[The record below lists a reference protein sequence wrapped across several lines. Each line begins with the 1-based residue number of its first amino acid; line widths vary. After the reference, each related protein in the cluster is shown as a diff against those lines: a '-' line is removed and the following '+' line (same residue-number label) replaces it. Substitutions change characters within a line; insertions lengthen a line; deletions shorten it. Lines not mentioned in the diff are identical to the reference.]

1 MTPTNM
7 DAKQV
12 LGLIEAAFPLRPL
25 PEMSLHQA
33 HLADDSMTR
42 KISDKEWQAA
52 ATIDADRTWQ
62 DYSDQELLS
71 CDAALAHFDET
82 SFVYYIPAFLDF
94 AVRHCD
100 ETLTSP
106 VGSFVGSAVFSV
118 THRTPY
124 SLGRFKRLSIDQ
136 RNAVIAFL
144 EFVVAHGQHGDETDA
159 QKALSRYWKAD
170 EASKPLLIVP

>member
-1 MTPTNM
+1 M

-12 LGLIEAAFPLRPL
+12 LGLIEAAFPMQPL
-25 PEMSLHQA
+25 PGMSLHQA

-42 KISDKEWQAA
+42 KISDREWQAA
-52 ATIDADRTWQ
+52 ATVDAGRTWK
-62 DYSDQELLS
+62 DYSDQELLP
-71 CDAALAHFDET
+71 CDAALAHFDEA

-100 ETLTSP
+100 DSLTSAEALL
-106 VGSFVGSAVFSV
+106 VGSTVFSV
-118 THRTPY
+118 THRTAY

-144 EFVVAHGQHGDETDA
+144 EFIVTNGRNGDETDA
-159 QKALSRYWKAD
+159 REALSRYWKTD

>member
-1 MTPTNM
+1 M
-7 DAKQV
+7 DANQV

-25 PEMSLHQA
+25 PDMSLHQA
-33 HLADDSMTR
+33 HLADDSMAR
-42 KISDKEWQAA
+42 EISDSEWQAA
-52 ATIDADRTWQ
+52 GKLDVNRTWQ

-94 AVRHCD
+94 AVRHYD
-100 ETLTSP
+100 EPLTSP
-106 VGSFVGSAVFSV
+106 LGTLVGSAVFSV

-124 SLGRFKRLSIDQ
+124 SLGRFKRLSPHQ

-144 EFVVAHGQHGDETDA
+144 EFIVAHGQHGDETDA
-159 QKALSRYWKAD
+159 QKALSRYWKTD
-170 EASKPLLIVP
+170 ETSKPLLIVP

>member
-1 MTPTNM
+1 M
-7 DAKQV
+7 DAKQI
-12 LGLIEAAFPLRPL
+12 LGLIEAAFPLHPL

-33 HLADDSMTR
+33 HLADDSMAR
-42 KISDKEWQAA
+42 EISNREWKAA
-52 ATIDADRTWQ
+52 ATLDADRTWK

-71 CDAALAHFDET
+71 CDKALAHLDET

-100 ETLTSP
+100 ATLTDP
-106 VGSFVGSAVFSV
+106 VGSLVGSAVFSV

-124 SLGRFKRLSIDQ
+124 SLGRFKQLSIVQ

-144 EFVVAHGQHGDETDA
+144 EFIAVYGRDSDTTDA
-159 QKALSRYWKAD
+159 QKALSRFWKTE
-170 EASKPLLIVP
+170 EASKPFLIVP

>member
-1 MTPTNM
+1 M
-7 DAKQV
+7 DVNQI

-25 PEMSLHQA
+25 PAISLHQA
-33 HLADDSMTR
+33 HLADDSMAR
-42 KISDKEWQAA
+42 EISDMEWQAA
-52 ATIDADRTWQ
+52 AKIDADRTWQ
-62 DYSDQELLS
+62 DYSDQELLL

-82 SFVYYIPAFLDF
+82 SFVYYIPAFLGF

-100 ETLTSP
+100 APLTDP
-106 VGSFVGSAVFSV
+106 VGSLVGSAVFSV

-144 EFVVAHGQHGDETDA
+144 EFIAAHGQHGDATDA
-159 QKALSRYWKAD
+159 QKALLRYWKAD
-170 EASKPLLIVP
+170 EATKPLLIVR